1 MYIVTLYS
9 APDED
14 GKNIRISNGEYN
26 ALMALLKT
34 AGKFI
39 SINGRPPIAVSNIA
53 GFFKEKNC
61 QALDQPYN
69 SVQIEEPKTYVKP
82 ETRAKVDSYMKKF
95 TNKFIHDES

>member
-9 APDED
+9 APTEEE
-14 GKNIRISNGEYN
+14 KNIRITDVEYMG
-26 ALMALLKT
+26 LISLLKT

-39 SINGRPPIAVSNIA
+39 SINGRPPVAVSNIA
-53 GFFKEKNC
+53 GFFKEKNS
-61 QALDQPYN
+61 QALDRHYN
-69 SVQIEEPKTYVKP
+69 PLQIEEPKTYVKP